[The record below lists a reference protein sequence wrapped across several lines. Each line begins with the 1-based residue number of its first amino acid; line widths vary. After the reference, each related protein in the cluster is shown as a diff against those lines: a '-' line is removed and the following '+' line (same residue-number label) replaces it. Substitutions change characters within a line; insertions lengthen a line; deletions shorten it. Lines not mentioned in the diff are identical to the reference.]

1 MIIPSINSIIKCEKL
16 ENDQVTE
23 LVNKLDIYEDDV
35 KDKSK
40 KQICS
45 IVKKKYNS
53 ICPCNLPLHDD
64 TSLKSIS

>member
-1 MIIPSINSIIKCEKL
+1 MIIPSINSILKCEKL
-16 ENDQVTE
+16 ETDVITE
-23 LVNKLDIYEDDV
+23 LVNKLDISEDNI

-53 ICPCNLPLHDD
+53 ILRHRFL
-64 TSLKSIS
+64 TKSINFSNNGI

>member
-1 MIIPSINSIIKCEKL
+1 MIIPSINSILKCEKL
-16 ENDQVTE
+16 EPDTFTE
-23 LVNKLDIYEDDV
+23 LVNKLDISDDDV

-53 ICPCNLPLHDD
+53 IFFRIIDIF
-64 TSLKSIS
+64 KK